1 MTDSS
6 TTDWGSPFT
15 EEEELYRATV
25 RNFISRE
32 VEPRY
37 LEIPARG
44 PERRELWRKAGSAG
58 ILGAC
63 IPEEYGGAGAST
75 LCNVILS
82 YELGRS
88 LSYGTMG
95 SFVATDL
102 ATSILVQGG
111 SKTLLARWA
120 PKILAGE
127 AIQCLALTEPN
138 AGSDATAIRATAVR
152 DGEEYVITGQK
163 TFITNA
169 DMADLIYVV
178 VKTDPSKRGRGM
190 SILLVEADRPGVV
203 RRPLKTM
210 GFPSGN
216 TGELHLDNVRVP
228 VGNLMGEEGGAFKL
242 LTSSLDAD
250 RLQIGGR
257 ALAQAELAHELTV
270 DYVKQRK
277 AFGHTLLDFQNTQF
291 QLAGA
296 KADIE
301 AGRAFF
307 YSAVR
312 KVRAGK
318 CSEADTAMT
327 KLWLTEMSVRV
338 IDTCLQLWGGAGF
351 MDEMPISRIYTSNRV
366 LRIYG
371 GTSEILKMLIARSL

>member
-1 MTDSS
+1 MTDS
-6 TTDWGSPFT
+6 TTASWGSPFT
-15 EEEELYRATV
+15 EEEELYRETV
-25 RNFISRE
+25 RTFISRE
-32 VEPRY
+32 LEPRY

-44 PERRELWRKAGSAG
+44 PERRQLWRKAGEAG

-63 IPEEYGGAGAST
+63 IPEEFGGAGAST

-88 LSYGTMG
+88 ASYGTIG

-102 ATSILVQGG
+102 ATSMLVQGG
-111 SKTLLARWA
+111 SKALLDRWA
-120 PKILAGE
+120 PKILSGE
-127 AIQCLALTEPN
+127 VVQCLALTEPN
-138 AGSDATAIRATAVR
+138 AGSDATAIRTTAVR
-152 DGEEYVITGQK
+152 EGDEYVINGQK

-169 DMADLIYVV
+169 DMADVIYVV
-178 VKTDPSKRGRGM
+178 VKTDPTKRGRGM
-190 SILLVEADRPGVV
+190 SVLLVESDRPGVTQ
-203 RRPLKTM
+203 RPLKTM
-210 GFPSGN
+210 GFPAGN
-216 TGELHLDNVRVP
+216 TGEVYLENVRVP
-228 VGNLMGEEGGAFKL
+228 VGNLIGEEGGAFKL
-242 LTSSLDAD
+242 LSSSLDAD

-257 ALAQAELAHELTV
+257 ALAQAELAHQLTV

-277 AFGHTLLDFQNTQF
+277 AFGHTLLEFQNTQF
-291 QLAGA
+291 KLAEA
-296 KADIE
+296 KADLE

-307 YSAVR
+307 HSAVR
-312 KVRAGK
+312 KVRAGQ

-338 IDTCLQLWGGAGF
+338 IDNCLQLWGGAGF

>member
-1 MTDSS
+1 D
-6 TTDWGSPFT
+6 
-15 EEEELYRATV
+15 TV
-25 RNFISRE
+25 RTFVQRE
-32 VEPRY
+32 LEPVFMD
-37 LEIPARG
+37 LPPRG
-44 PERRELWRKAGSAG
+44 PQRRELWRRAGSAG

-88 LSYGTMG
+88 PSYATIG

-102 ATSILVQGG
+102 ATSVLVSGG
-111 SKTLLARWA
+111 SDGLLRKWS

-127 AIQCLALTEPN
+127 AIQCLALTEAG

-152 DGEEYVITGQK
+152 DGDDYVINGAK
-163 TFITNA
+163 VFITNA
-169 DMADLIYVV
+169 DFADIIYVV
-178 VKTDPSKRGRGM
+178 AKTDPKLRGKGM
-190 SILLVEADRPGVV
+190 SIFLVESDRAGVTQ
-203 RRPLKTM
+203 RPLKTM

-216 TGELHLDNVRVP
+216 TGEVHLDNVRVP
-228 VGNLMGEEGGAFKL
+228 AENLLGGEGGAFKL
-242 LTSSLDAD
+242 LMSSLASD

-257 ALAQAELAHELTV
+257 ALAQAELALEITV

-277 AFGHTLLDFQNTQF
+277 AFGQALVEFQNTQIK
-291 QLAGA
+291 LAEA

-307 YSAVR
+307 YQTVR
-312 KVRAGK
+312 KVRAGQ
-318 CSEADTAMT
+318 CSEADTAMM
-327 KLWLTEMSVRV
+327 KVWLTEMSGRV
-338 IDTCLQLWGGAGF
+338 IDLCLQFWGGAGF
-351 MDEMPISRIYTSNRV
+351 MDEMTISRLYTSNRV

-371 GTSEILKMLIARSL
+371 GTSEILKLLVARSL